1 MWEFEQFK
9 EKQPEAILEQRMVNR
24 NNHVVSQVLVKWK
37 GADTLETSWDDFAVV
52 AGKLPATN
60 FELET

>member
-37 GADTLETSWDDFAVV
+37 GADTSEASWDDFAVV
-52 AGKLPATN
+52 AGKLPTTN